1 MILFHGFT
9 SFSMCRS
16 PIEDNILSITAC
28 LLGILSF
35 TERWGWEMKKFLW
48 EHIKGYWISQRQ
60 LYADPICHFR
70 NEKGSGAEMP
80 PAIVSGMVTRDTLLS
95 YWPIFSPSLATVP
108 EGFANVNSVQ
118 FPSPFLKW
126 RIDHL
131 STFSKLPLH
140 TFELQRWQQHDGNNL
155 ELVHALPPP
164 PTLLK
169 TKKKTPPLNAVAWHI
184 CLSNTALY
192 LMQLSSI
199 FVAQMKQDPSKKARG
214 TLIDR
219 D

>member
-1 MILFHGFT
+1 MLGSPVLQVQNTGPLHFFLEHSLAGYLLFFFSQEDTAFAFYRDMVILFHGFT

-80 PAIVSGMVTRDTLLS
+80 PAVVSGMVTRETLLS
-95 YWPIFSPSLATVP
+95 YWSIFSLSLATVP
-108 EGFANVNSVQ
+108 EVFANVNSVQ
-118 FPSPFLKW
+118 FPSPILKW
-126 RIDHL
+126 HIDHL
-131 STFSKLPLH
+131 STFSKLRLH
-140 TFELQRWQQHDGNNL
+140 TFELQR
-155 ELVHALPPP
+155 
-164 PTLLK
+164 
-169 TKKKTPPLNAVAWHI
+169 
-184 CLSNTALY
+184 
-192 LMQLSSI
+192 
-199 FVAQMKQDPSKKARG
+199 
-214 TLIDR
+214 
-219 D
+219 

>member
-1 MILFHGFT
+1 MVILSHGFT

-80 PAIVSGMVTRDTLLS
+80 PAVVSGMVTRETLLS
-95 YWPIFSPSLATVP
+95 YW
-108 EGFANVNSVQ
+108 
-118 FPSPFLKW
+118 
-126 RIDHL
+126 
-131 STFSKLPLH
+131 
-140 TFELQRWQQHDGNNL
+140 
-155 ELVHALPPP
+155 
-164 PTLLK
+164 
-169 TKKKTPPLNAVAWHI
+169 
-184 CLSNTALY
+184 
-192 LMQLSSI
+192 SI
-199 FVAQMKQDPSKKARG
+199 FPCP
-214 TLIDR
+214 
-219 D
+219 

>member
-48 EHIKGYWISQRQ
+48 EHIKGYWIRQRQ
-60 LYADPICHFR
+60 LYADLICHFR

-80 PAIVSGMVTRDTLLS
+80 PAVVSGMVTRETLLS
-95 YWPIFSPSLATVP
+95 YWSIFSLSLATVP
-108 EGFANVNSVQ
+108 EVFANVNSVQ

-126 RIDHL
+126 HIDHL
-131 STFSKLPLH
+131 STFSKLRLH
-140 TFELQRWQQHDGNNL
+140 TFELQRWQQHAGNNL
-155 ELVHALPPP
+155 ELVHAPPP
-164 PTLLK
+164 PPSLLK
-169 TKKKTPPLNAVAWHI
+169 TKKDTPPLNAMAWHI
-184 CLSNTALY
+184 CSSNIALY
-192 LMQLSSI
+192 LMQLSCI

>member
-60 LYADPICHFR
+60 LCADPICHFR

-95 YWPIFSPSLATVP
+95 YWPIFSLSLATVP

-140 TFELQRWQQHDGNNL
+140 TFELQRWQQHEGNNL

-164 PTLLK
+164 PPPSSKPKKNTSSECRGMAYLLVK
-169 TKKKTPPLNAVAWHI
+169 YSPVSHATFIHFCCTDETRPI
-184 CLSNTALY
+184 
-192 LMQLSSI
+192 QE
-199 FVAQMKQDPSKKARG
+199 SKRH
-214 TLIDR
+214 TY
-219 D
+219 

>member
-1 MILFHGFT
+1 MVILSHGFT

-95 YWPIFSPSLATVP
+95 YWPIFSLSLATVP

-140 TFELQRWQQHDGNNL
+140 TFELQRWQQHEGNNL

-164 PTLLK
+164 TLLK
-169 TKKKTPPLNAVAWHI
+169 TKKKHL
-184 CLSNTALY
+184 L
-192 LMQLSSI
+192 
-199 FVAQMKQDPSKKARG
+199 
-214 TLIDR
+214 
-219 D
+219 